1 MKDAYFAV
9 TTKGNLVHVKLTGDT
24 LFKVT
29 LMHTCIGD
37 DGNTYFVGDQH
48 LYQQENVAR
57 LLTPVPSAVAMD
69 FLEIKRG
76 GSNHDTI

>member
-1 MKDAYFAV
+1 MDDAYFAV
-9 TTKGNLVHVKLTGDT
+9 TTKGNLVYVKIAGDK

-37 DGNTYFVGDQH
+37 DGNTYFTGDQH
-48 LYQQENVAR
+48 LYQQEDVAR
-57 LLTPVPSAVAMD
+57 LLTPVPREVAFD

-76 GSNHDTI
+76 GSNHG